1 MKAYCHGVGLQGCI
15 DEFRSVKLPESVARV
30 IYEHCVAAAVKR
42 VKKAKGYAHDSLR
55 RWLDKLGQQW
65 PVSFPT
71 PNVVAMRALPLIAR
85 EAETGPLGGQ
95 RMKEY
100 CQRVGLQGCIDDFRN
115 VELPESVAKF
125 IYARCA
131 PAADSA
137 AAAELEAPTQA
148 AARPPEP
155 PVAAGQT
162 SNRTADDAHAAT
174 IAAEEDQA
182 LASAPG
188 SPCGTGMA
196 SGPAEGDV
204 CGHCLRNLANSVT
217 VEQHC
222 VGPRGVEC
230 TVRSCNLCFAK
241 VQLGDGMVV
250 ARTEHHVPATSE
262 TDAALLCLVVAPEAP
277 DELAQELAAA
287 GEAYMALATEH
298 KAKGDLNG
306 SRYLVLVQTEKDVSG
321 TYTRPHDWMPTW
333 AVEAMWPRP
342 VQGPVPKRCK
352 RTVLAE
358 TYTRPMPSTKSRVPR
373 PTMGVAAQSAC
384 LQRVQAACNAIA
396 AAAQRV
402 LERDTAN
409 GLLQF
414 LLDEMARARGMGRRC
429 DARKPR
435 RLSLKAGESIL
446 TGPGREGAQTVH
458 KDELAKGMIQAR
470 FMRRPRCPKWRA
482 RLRALELRAGVSG
495 PVLRHRVRDGDASSA
510 ERTSRRDEGHLRA
523 V

>member
-1 MKAYCHGVGLQGCI
+1 MKV
-15 DEFRSVKLPESVARV
+15 
-30 IYEHCVAAAVKR
+30 
-42 VKKAKGYAHDSLR
+42 
-55 RWLDKLGQQW
+55 
-65 PVSFPT
+65 
-71 PNVVAMRALPLIAR
+71 LPLIAG
-85 EAETGPLGGQ
+85 EAETGPVGGK

-100 CQRVGLQGCIDDFRN
+100 CQRVGLHGCIDAFCS

-137 AAAELEAPTQA
+137 AAAVLEAPMQA

-155 PVAAGQT
+155 PVAAGPT
-162 SNRTADDAHAAT
+162 SNPTADDSDAHAAT
-174 IAAEEDQA
+174 IAAEEDRA

-188 SPCGTGMA
+188 SPRGTGMA
-196 SGPAEGDV
+196 SRAAEGDV

-262 TDAALLCLVVAPEAP
+262 TDAALLCLVVAPKAP

-287 GEAYMALATEH
+287 GQAYMAVATEY

-306 SRYLVLVQTEKDVSG
+306 SRYLVLVQTEKDDSG
-321 TYTRPHDWMPTW
+321 TYTRPHNWMPTW
-333 AVEAMWPRP
+333 AVEAMWPSP
-342 VQGPVPKRCK
+342 VQDPAPKRRK

-358 TYTRPMPSTKSRVPR
+358 TYTRPVPSTKSRVPR
-373 PTMGVAAQSAC
+373 PTIGEAGQSAC
-384 LQRVQAACNAIA
+384 LQQVQAACDAIA

-446 TGPGREGAQTVH
+446 TGPGREDAQTVH

-510 ERTSRRDEGHLRA
+510 ERRSRRDAGHLRA